1 MNSFILKGNIC
12 YSISKTKIKTLSG
25 YVVCKDGK
33 CVGVFEE
40 FPEEYKALE
49 LRDLKDWLIIPGMV
63 DLHIHAPQYA
73 FRGIGMDYELIEWL
87 NAQTFPENFSG
98 KFWAENDG
106 DDYELHVEL
115 KADDM
120 NIDLRDELISV
131 SKSGKNAAAK
141 GVMGKIRAVAETMLL
156 AAFDSTLP
164 PPLPE
169 GEFYDSYG
177 FNMGFGY
184 IDPVIAC
191 ETGYVYSWSLFN
203 YKTAVEEKE
212 EDAYAEL
219 ERSIVAKL
227 ADDIIVGVRGKNVE
241 IVVKKSFGFLYDS
254 DIEK

>member
-1 MNSFILKGNIC
+1 MKSNIC
-12 YSISKTKIKTLSG
+12 KLNEDLTCLGAVLSEVEKVTAYNG
-25 YVVCKDGK
+25 LEDK
-33 CVGVFEE
+33 
-40 FPEEYKALE
+40 KALRLRLLAEE
-49 LRDLKDWLIIPGMV
+49 LCGMLPGLI
-63 DLHIHAPQYA
+63 
-73 FRGIGMDYELIEWL
+73 
-87 NAQTFPENFSG
+87 ENFSG

-106 DDYELHVEL
+106 ETYELHVEL

-156 AAFDSTLP
+156 VASDPTLQI
-164 PPLPE
+164 PLSA
-169 GEFYDSYG
+169 GEYYDYHG

-184 IDPVIAC
+184 IDPTITC
-191 ETGYVYSWSLFN
+191 DSEYVYAWSLIN

-212 EDAYAEL
+212 DEYAEL

-241 IVVKKSFGFLYDS
+241 IIVKKSFGL
-254 DIEK
+254 

>member
-1 MNSFILKGNIC
+1 MKSNIC
-12 YSISKTKIKTLSG
+12 KLNEDLTCLEAVLAEVEKVTAYNALEDK
-25 YVVCKDGK
+25 
-33 CVGVFEE
+33 
-40 FPEEYKALE
+40 KALRIRLLAEE
-49 LRDLKDWLIIPGMV
+49 LCGMLPGLI
-63 DLHIHAPQYA
+63 
-73 FRGIGMDYELIEWL
+73 
-87 NAQTFPENFSG
+87 ENFSG
-98 KFWAENDG
+98 EFWAENDG

-156 AAFDSTLP
+156 AAFDPTLP
-164 PPLPE
+164 MPLPE
-169 GEFYDSYG
+169 GEYYDCHG

-184 IDPVIAC
+184 IDPVISC

-212 EDAYAEL
+212 DEYAEL

-241 IVVKKSFGFLYDS
+241 IVVKKSFGL
-254 DIEK
+254 